1 MMEEQMAPE
10 AAEGEDGIVDQIGQL
25 MAQLSPEKQA
35 AVLAQLSE
43 LAAPAPEEMAGTV
56 SPEGGPR
63 GVPVGV

>member
-10 AAEGEDGIVDQIGQL
+10 VEGDDGIVDQIGQL

-43 LAAPAPEEMAGTV
+43 LAAPASEEMAGTV